1 MTNASKPDR
10 NEAAERSTP
19 GRPHDTSRQ
28 QKHPDQNVE
37 SGSEHLDRNSH
48 PREKN
53 DPVPPG
59 AK

>member
-1 MTNASKPDR
+1 MTNTTKPTR
-10 NEAAERSTP
+10 NEEPERSTP

-28 QKHPDQNVE
+28 QKHPDQNVQ
-37 SGSEHLDRNSH
+37 SGSEHLDRI
-48 PREKN
+48 PRRQGKN